1 MDVVDIVFSWLNGP
15 RSCSYSGLSVSTGLS
30 DFCKGRVF
38 SLSDPGDG
46 GRDCGCKIVGSCDV
60 EAVGVNGP
68 GVVSISNSLW
78 ALAIS
83 F

>member
-1 MDVVDIVFSWLNGP
+1 MVCY
-15 RSCSYSGLSVSTGLS
+15 RSFLYSGLLVSTGLL
-30 DFCKGRVF
+30 DFRGDRVF
-38 SLSDPGDG
+38 SLSDPGEGSWD
-46 GRDCGCKIVGSCDV
+46 RSCKIAGSCDV

-68 GVVSISNSLW
+68 GVVLIPNSLW